1 MTRNKRTIKSVD
13 VERLGRLQCTV
24 QEAAAFL
31 DIRVT
36 TMTRL
41 LRTDKRIKNAWE
53 RGKQLGFISLRGKQM
68 RLAGNNAT
76 MAIFLGK
83 NYLGQQDVSTHRLT
97 GEDGG
102 PIDLDVNRLEAG
114 ERDDLRELLNRAT
127 RTGRCSKNP
136 RRSR

>member
-1 MTRNKRTIKSVD
+1 MVRSKRTIKSAD
-13 VERLGRLQCTV
+13 VEQLGRLQCTV

-36 TMTRL
+36 TMTQL
-41 LRTDKRIKNAWE
+41 LRTDKRIKRAWE

-83 NYLGQQDVSTHRLT
+83 NYLGQRDISTHQLT
-97 GEDGG
+97 GENGD
-102 PIDLDVNRLEAG
+102 PIDINVSRLDAG
-114 ERDDLRELLNRAT
+114 ERNDLRKLLHRAT
-127 RTGRCSKNP
+127 RTGRRSKG
-136 RRSR
+136 SG